1 MPPPGVCLNII
12 KDRNQERG
20 MGTVTD
26 PVKFRGQDFYWLRDQ
41 FLKNRQ
47 RFIDGTFPP
56 DSSIIGP
63 KLLKPEDMA
72 RVEWKRPH
80 KMVAS
85 PCLFV
90 DGVSRFDIAQGCL
103 GDCWFLASVGA
114 LTFQPQMLQKVV
126 PNDQGFHRDYAGI
139 FHFRFWRFGAWVDV
153 VIDDKLPTIDG
164 NLIFVHPTTKNE
176 FWAALLE
183 KAYAKVCG
191 SYSDLKAGN
200 VSEAMMDFTG
210 GIHVMYMLKEA
221 PPNLWDLMN
230 RAVKFKS
237 LMGCG
242 TAQGATPE
250 NVELPNGIV
259 QGHAYAIT
267 GVAQVMSHGRPVNLV
282 RIWNP
287 WGRGEWNGD
296 WSDRSSS
303 WNTVTVEDRTSCLQI
318 CDNGEFWMS
327 MMDFTMNFEDV
338 DICCCTP
345 EFLDDSPSQWGSS
358 CHSGKWVAGTTAGG
372 YIKFRETFW
381 MNPQYQVRV
390 TCGTKGSDHPDST
403 NMVVSLLQKPDN
415 GSRSLSP
422 NHYIGFTLF
431 AVPPELRDA
440 KGKFPASFFNSSSP
454 ISVTKAFMNVRET
467 TQVFFLPPGEFVI
480 VPSTFNPEET
490 ASFLL
495 MIFSKMQTSVGD
507 SSAENHMTIN
517 KKIYSDYAPTE
528 HESVFAPY
536 SDKLKEVDAEQLQK
550 LLNENVVTDMS
561 SGGFGLEMCRSI
573 VAMMDLSVTGTLKNA
588 EFSRLWKRV
597 QAYKD
602 VFIRKDVS
610 RTGKLSLQEL
620 RNAIQTAGVT
630 VSDDLLNLVALRH
643 GSSSRE
649 ITLESFIFLMLR
661 LHSLNKIFKNLS
673 DGKGMYLKEKE
684 WLYLNIYS

>member
-12 KDRNQERG
+12 KDRNQEGG

-63 KLLKPEDMA
+63 NLLSPEDMA

-90 DGVSRFDIAQGCL
+90 DGGSRFDIAQGFL

-114 LTFQPQMLQKVV
+114 LTRELQMLQQVV
-126 PNDQGFHRDYAGI
+126 PNDQEFQRDYAGI

-210 GIHVMYMLKEA
+210 GIHVMYKLKEA

-267 GVAQVMSHGRPVNLV
+267 GVAQV
-282 RIWNP
+282 
-287 WGRGEWNGD
+287 
-296 WSDRSSS
+296 
-303 WNTVTVEDRTSCLQI
+303 
-318 CDNGEFWMS
+318 F
-327 MMDFTMNFEDV
+327 
-338 DICCCTP
+338 
-345 EFLDDSPSQWGSS
+345 
-358 CHSGKWVAGTTAGG
+358 
-372 YIKFRETFW
+372 
-381 MNPQYQVRV
+381 RV
-390 TCGTKGSDHPDST
+390 TSGTKGSDHPGST

-431 AVPPELRDA
+431 ALRDA
-440 KGKFPASFFNSSSP
+440 KGKFPASFFNNSSP

-467 TQVFFLPPGEFVI
+467 TQVFYLPPGEYVI
-480 VPSTFNPEET
+480 VPSTFNPEEP
-490 ASFLL
+490 ASYLL
-495 MIFSKMQTSVGD
+495 MIFSKMQTS
-507 SSAENHMTIN
+507 NYMTIN
-517 KKIYSDYAPTE
+517 KVQLSAP
-528 HESVFAPY
+528 SFY
-536 SDKLKEVDAEQLQK
+536 G
-550 LLNENVVTDMS
+550 S
-561 SGGFGLEMCRSI
+561 SGYTVEMCQI
-573 VAMMDLSVTGTLKNA
+573 YAALHQLIHCQTC
-588 EFSRLWKRV
+588 SR
-597 QAYKD
+597 
-602 VFIRKDVS
+602 
-610 RTGKLSLQEL
+610 
-620 RNAIQTAGVT
+620 
-630 VSDDLLNLVALRH
+630 
-643 GSSSRE
+643 
-649 ITLESFIFLMLR
+649 
-661 LHSLNKIFKNLS
+661 
-673 DGKGMYLKEKE
+673 
-684 WLYLNIYS
+684 